1 MRFRLEVRYSD
12 YDTKEHVNNAVYLTY
27 FEMARARAW
36 LEEIAGS
43 ADFPFVVAEATVR
56 YRSQAR
62 IGDPL
67 DISIWTGE
75 VRTKAWTWH
84 YRINDPRDERLV
96 ADGSTVQVM
105 FDYTTRRSIPI
116 PDELRGRLLAMRE
129 PDPVDSPSS
138 ATAKP

>member
-36 LEEIAGS
+36 LEEVAGS
-43 ADFPFVVAEATVR
+43 TDFPFVVAEATVK

-62 IGDPL
+62 LGDPL
-67 DISIWTGE
+67 DITIWTGE
-75 VRTKAWTWH
+75 VRNRSWTWH

-96 ADGSTVQVM
+96 AEGSTVQVM
-105 FDYTTRRSIPI
+105 FDYAVRQPI
-116 PDELRGRLLAMRE
+116 AVPDELRERLVAMRE
-129 PDPVDSPSS
+129 PGVQAP
-138 ATAKP
+138 